1 MLFCEFAFKFL
12 MASNVWTIK
21 LFAIKVV
28 CWVSAIKIRLVV
40 IRPSSDDCWSRL
52 VIKQILLEK
61 HTFRAIKG
69 KTYNFSFPWFREK
82 YSFFLKIWGKIS
94 LKICMN
100 HEWGS
105 LRKPFAVLIT
115 LIIYL
120 FMPLCAMLYAC
131 LHVMFMACFAFW
143 KKSSKV
149 FFLLWWIKWIIL
161 ALWVLYLKS
170 VNWSLDYKIFFK
182 SVFFL
187 NWCEYVFYYS
197 GFSGSSKGYL
207 HYKTIFLP

>member
-1 MLFCEFAFKFL
+1 MIQRK
-12 MASNVWTIK
+12 
-21 LFAIKVV
+21 
-28 CWVSAIKIRLVV
+28 
-40 IRPSSDDCWSRL
+40 
-52 VIKQILLEK
+52 ILL
-61 HTFRAIKG
+61 
-69 KTYNFSFPWFREK
+69 
-82 YSFFLKIWGKIS
+82 FLKDLGKNIPENVF
-94 LKICMN
+94 IY
-100 HEWGS
+100 EWGS

-120 FMPLCAMLYAC
+120 FMPLCTMLYAC
-131 LHVMFMACFAFW
+131 LHAMFMACFAFW

-149 FFLLWWIKWIIL
+149 FFLLLWIKWIVL